1 MLSTVPGLGRLSNA
15 LRSENV
21 LYASLIA
28 AAAGFSVRKERD
40 DVRLDI
46 LDVLDS
52 NYRRCKVSSR
62 DAGQQ
67 VRRGNRAMEEG
78 EER

>member
-1 MLSTVPGLGRLSNA
+1 M
-15 LRSENV
+15 
-21 LYASLIA
+21 YASLIA
-28 AAAGFSVRKERD
+28 AAAGFSVRKEKD
-40 DVRLDI
+40 DVRSDI

-67 VRRGNRAMEEG
+67 VRRGKRAMEKGKDGRDQPGGIWDE
-78 EER
+78 

>member
-1 MLSTVPGLGRLSNA
+1 
-15 LRSENV
+15 
-21 LYASLIA
+21 
-28 AAAGFSVRKERD
+28 
-40 DVRLDI
+40 VRLDI

-67 VRRGNRAMEEG
+67 VCRGNKAMEKG
-78 EER
+78 GGRVRPARVYLG